1 MIQYSNYKKLYVES
15 GVFTLTGSD
24 YTGYVEVLSGIPYV
38 ASNNSLTDSR
48 CIMNTAST
56 VRRSLDKTNTF
67 KSDLVCSDFFTDRDI
82 LDTNI
87 LPFSLQEVL
96 IEPND
101 FLNYELL
108 KNKLGKLHAN
118 TTYTYSRC
126 FVEDN
131 KLPRSN
137 DVKYAGCTNSFYDTL
152 SVYTGFKDI
161 ISFSS
166 NDSFIELGDI
176 KGFTVV
182 NYLEDENT
190 SVIFAYSN
198 KSLISIL
205 CKDNSTSV
213 IEISPLYQTLSTENT
228 LAFSNIGGIT
238 NTGNLLFVSDSGN
251 NTIIKYDISGYINGD
266 IALGNKRNLIELV
279 GGKGIARDNLLFNEP
294 TVLTSNSKYI
304 AVYDSKNYII
314 KIYDL
319 DFNYVARIGSISFR
333 QEPLAAIEF
342 NKNLDLLYIAT
353 YYQNGI
359 KLYIVNS
366 CFEIEETY
374 ISTIK
379 LREQEKV
386 NNIEFSLNNSNYFYI
401 NTNFQ
406 TYKLL
411 INRPN
416 LFIGRY
422 NSNTIY
428 TNIAESVL
436 SGVTETFTLSTLSA
450 GEIITPNVLYTSDRI
465 TTSYDTISSI
475 YTSFVTVTGE
485 ALSGTTIIKI
495 LTSTRID
502 QTPYTLTTVITG
514 ISATKVPVITYNKV
528 PRTVNTAISSTI
540 KSTLTSTNVIMLS
553 SNINITTVILSTIG
567 VTNVEYI
574 SSRRISDSVVLSSIA
589 TTSVVMLSSLKT
601 TNTVKLSTVATT
613 NTVILSTGPT
623 VITTALTSAKQ
634 STVIVPKIKT
644 TQVPKIVY
652 TNIPYTVT
660 SVNDLWNYI
669 SINWDKA
676 DFTWNTGLITNTT
689 SYRQEEST
697 IYVPV
702 TSIDYVNELR
712 TTYEVTLSTTYTP
725 SLLTTYS
732 VISTI
737 VPVYEITYEPTY
749 ITTYKEVSVIVPVEI
764 IEYEPNYVTTYSHIS
779 TYNQSYS
786 TIYIPNYVTKY
797 DIISTNIVTNQVS
810 TVYDTVETTT
820 YNSISTTTFTNIFTT
835 LYHEISTLMYDPI
848 TLSTTVTVISSTVVQ
863 VPELTAAI
871 IERTVRTPNVPTIS
885 YDHTPTTTII
895 QTLTTVEHLVHISTM
910 FNDSFKGFRLTP
922 QSNDYDKVFFITTG
936 RIYYFNEPND
946 TTSVLKLDNF
956 NNHNSSLTLKG
967 NEYIQ
972 TSTLIKEFYKIIQNN
987 LILKNN
993 IVGRFAGDYD
1003 SLNIFTYTDHN
1014 YNIDLSK
1021 LYNEASD
1028 EYYIHENEKNLL
1040 GVFNR
1045 VITKIFDIQEG
1056 IISLTQPDRG
1066 TGIAPVFNSGSD
1078 EPSNVLIL

>member
-24 YTGYVEVLSGIPYV
+24 YTGFVEVLSGVPYTS
-38 ASNNSLTDSR
+38 SNNLNDNR
-48 CIMNTAST
+48 CLLNDTITT
-56 VRRSLDKTNTF
+56 RSPLDKTSTF
-67 KSDLVCSDFFTDRDI
+67 KSDLICSDFFTDRDI
-82 LDTNI
+82 LDANS

-108 KNKLGKLHAN
+108 KNKLGKLYAN

-131 KLPRSN
+131 NLPRSG
-137 DVKYAGCTNSFYDTL
+137 DVKYAGCTNSYFDTL
-152 SVYTGFKDI
+152 SIYTGYKDVI
-161 ISFSS
+161 AFSS
-166 NDSFIELGDI
+166 NDSFIELGKI

-182 NYLEDENT
+182 NYLEDESK
-190 SVIFAYSN
+190 SVVFAYSD
-198 KSLISIL
+198 KSLISIV
-205 CKDNSTSV
+205 CEDDSTKV

-238 NTGNLLFVSDSGN
+238 NTGNLLFISDSGN

-266 IALGNKRNLIELV
+266 IALGNRRNLIELL

-294 TVLTSNSKYI
+294 TLLTSNNKYV

-319 DFNYVARIGSISFR
+319 DFNYVDRVGSISFR

-342 NKNLDLLYIAT
+342 NKTLDLLYIVT
-353 YYQNGI
+353 YYQNSI
-359 KLYIVNS
+359 KIYILNS

-374 ISTIK
+374 TSTIK

-386 NNIEFSLNNSNYFYI
+386 NNIEFSLNDSNYFYI
-401 NTNFQ
+401 CTNFQ

-411 INRPN
+411 VNRPN
-416 LFIGRY
+416 IFIGRY
-422 NSNTIY
+422 NSNAIY
-428 TNIAESVL
+428 TNVVESVL
-436 SGVTETFTLSTLSA
+436 SGVAETFNVNTLSA
-450 GEIITPNVLYTSDRI
+450 SILTTPNVIYTSDQI
-465 TTSYDTISSI
+465 TTSYETISSI
-475 YTSFVTVTGE
+475 YTRFVTVTGE

-514 ISATKVPVITYNKV
+514 ISATKVPVITYNEV

-540 KSTLTSTNVIMLS
+540 KTTLTSTDVVMLS
-553 SNINITTVILSTIG
+553 SNIQITSVILSSIG
-567 VTNVEYI
+567 ITNVVFL
-574 SSRRISDSVVLSSIA
+574 SSRRVSDSVVLSTIA

-601 TNTVKLSTVATT
+601 TNTLKLSTVATT

-623 VITTALTSAKQ
+623 VVTTSLTSVKE
-634 STVIVPKIKT
+634 STVLVPITRT
-644 TQVPKIVY
+644 TQVPQIIY
-652 TNIPYTVT
+652 TDIPYTVT

-669 SINWDKA
+669 NIDWDKS
-676 DFTWNTGLITNTT
+676 DFLWNTGLITNTT
-689 SYRQEEST
+689 TYRREEST
-697 IYVPV
+697 IYVTV

-712 TTYEVTLSTTYTP
+712 TTYEVILSTIYTP

-732 VISTI
+732 VISI
-737 VPVYEITYEPTY
+737 IEPVYEITYEPTY
-749 ITTYKEVSVIVPVEI
+749 ITTYTEVSVIVPVEI
-764 IEYEPNYVTTYSHIS
+764 IDYEPNYVTTYSHIS

-786 TIYIPNYVTKY
+786 TIYIPTYVTTY
-797 DIISTNIVTNQVS
+797 DIISTDIVTNEVS

-835 LYHEISTLMYDPI
+835 LYHEISTLIYNPT
-848 TLSTTVTVISSTVVQ
+848 TLETTVIVVSSTVIE
-863 VPELTAAI
+863 VPELINTR
-871 IERTVRTPNVPTIS
+871 IESTVIETGVPTIE
-885 YDHTPTTTII
+885 YIYTPITTII
-895 QTLTTVEHLVHISTM
+895 QTLTTVEHVRYVSTM
-910 FNDSFKGFRLTP
+910 FNDYFKGFRLTK
-922 QSNDYDKVFFITTG
+922 QSNNYDKVFFITSG

-956 NNHNSSLTLKG
+956 TNYNSNLTFKG
-967 NEYIQ
+967 SEYIQ
-972 TSTLIKEFYKIIQNN
+972 TSTLNKEFFKIIQNN
-987 LILKNN
+987 LTLKNN
-993 IVGRFAGDYD
+993 IIGRFAGDYD

-1014 YNIDLSK
+1014 YNIDLSE
-1021 LYNEASD
+1021 LYNENTD

-1045 VITKIFDIQEG
+1045 VISKIFDIQQG

-1066 TGIAPVFNSGSD
+1066 TGIAPVYNSGSD